1 MKSFPQHVANLD
13 NQWGAW
19 SPGNWYE
26 PSFFSRHPKLTIAV
40 PTGLFIHN
48 EFVSSTT
55 GQKLVVENPSTSE
68 PLGTISAAGPEDIDR
83 AVQSAK
89 AGFEAWK
96 AVPGPAKARSLLKL
110 ADLIER
116 DADDLAS
123 LEAVD
128 AGALFTDSMGLNVPQ
143 AIGCLRYYAGWADK
157 IDGKTLDLDGGIA
170 YTHREPLGV
179 CGAIVPWNA
188 PLMIT
193 IWKLAPALAT
203 GNALIIKSSEMSPLY
218 AQRLA
223 ELILEAGIP
232 AGVVNI
238 VTGDGANA
246 GQALSEHMEVRKIA
260 FTGSALAGRKILQAA
275 SRTNLKK
282 VSLELGGKGPS
293 IVFDDCDLQNALFWT
308 RIGITA
314 NNGQICAAGSRIYV
328 QAVIYDRFI
337 EAYRKA
343 AADAP
348 TVAGNPLDAS
358 TTKGPVVNNAQHQK
372 ILDYIRQ
379 GKESGARLLF
389 GGERIGQKGY
399 FVQNTAFA
407 DVADDATIMREE
419 IFGPVASIAKFS
431 TEEEVIAKA
440 NNSHHG
446 LSAALF
452 TNDVNRAH
460 RVTKALESGQVT
472 VNAWAMLSP
481 NVPFGGVKES
491 GFGRDMGED
500 ALEGWT
506 TVKAVKYHI
515 LPRL

>member
-1 MKSFPQHVANLD
+1 MDS
-13 NQWGAW
+13 
-19 SPGNWYE
+19 S
-26 PSFFSRHPKLTIAV
+26 LTITGVQGRKVTV

-48 EFVSSTT
+48 EFVPSVT
-55 GQKLVVENPSTSE
+55 GQTLAVENPSTGE
-68 PLGTISAAGPEDIDR
+68 QLGTISAAGLEDINK
-83 AVQSAK
+83 AVKSAK

-96 AVPGPAKARSLLKL
+96 AVSGAARARVLLKL
-110 ADLIER
+110 ADLVER
-116 DADDLAS
+116 DAQDLAS

-128 AGALFTDSMGLNVPQ
+128 SGTLFTDSMGLNIPQ
-143 AIGCLRYYAGWADK
+143 AVGCLRYYAGWADK
-157 IDGKTLDLDGGIA
+157 IDGKTLELDGGFA

-193 IWKLAPALAT
+193 IWKLAPALVT
-203 GNALIIKSSEMSPLY
+203 GNALIIKTSENSPLY
-218 AQRLA
+218 GLRLA
-223 ELILEAGIP
+223 ELVKEAGVP
-232 AGVVNI
+232 AGLVNI
-238 VTGDGANA
+238 VAGDGANA
-246 GQALSEHMEVRKIA
+246 GQSLSEHMEVRKIA
-260 FTGSALAGRKILQAA
+260 FTGSAFAGRKILQAS

-293 IVFDDCDLQNALFWT
+293 IVFDDCDFENALLWT

-328 QAVIYDRFI
+328 QESIYDRFI
-337 EAYRKA
+337 EAYKKA

-348 TVAGNPLDAS
+348 TVAGDPLDSA
-358 TTKGPVVNNAQHQK
+358 TTKGPIVSSAQHK
-372 ILDYIRQ
+372 KVLDYIRQ
-379 GKESGARLLF
+379 GKECGARLLF
-389 GGERIGQKGY
+389 GGEQIGEKGY

-431 TEEEVIAKA
+431 SEAEVISKA
-440 NNSHHG
+440 NDSAHG
-446 LSAALF
+446 LSAAIF

-491 GFGRDMGED
+491 GYGRDMGED

-506 TVKAVKYHI
+506 QVKAVKFHI
-515 LPRL
+515 LPARL

>member
-1 MKSFPQHVANLD
+1 MS
-13 NQWGAW
+13 
-19 SPGNWYE
+19 
-26 PSFFSRHPKLTIAV
+26 LTISGIQGRQITV

-48 EFVSSTT
+48 EFVPSIT
-55 GQKLVVENPSTSE
+55 GQTLVVENPATGE
-68 PLGTISAAGPEDIDR
+68 QHGTISAAGPEDINA
-83 AVQSAK
+83 AVKSAK

-96 AVPGPAKARSLLKL
+96 KVPGPARARLLLNL

-116 DADDLAS
+116 DAQELAS

-128 AGALFTDSMGLNVPQ
+128 CGSLFTDSMGMNIPQ
-143 AIGCLRYYAGWADK
+143 SVGCLRYYAGWADK
-157 IDGKTLDLDGGIA
+157 IDGKTLSMDGGIA
-170 YTHREPLGV
+170 YTYREPLGV

-193 IWKLAPALAT
+193 IWKLAPAIVA
-203 GNALIIKSSEMSPLY
+203 GNALIIKSSENSPLY
-218 AQRLA
+218 ALRLA
-223 ELILEAGIP
+223 ELIKEAGIP

-238 VTGDGANA
+238 VAGDGPNA

-260 FTGSALAGRKILQAA
+260 FTGSAIAGRKIMQAA
-275 SRTNLKK
+275 ARTNLKK

-293 IVFDDCDLQNALFWT
+293 IVFDDCDLENALLWT

-328 QAVIYDRFI
+328 QDSIYDRFI
-337 EAYRKA
+337 EAYKKA
-343 AADAP
+343 SADAP
-348 TVAGNPLDAS
+348 TVAGNPLDPS
-358 TTKGPVVNNAQHQK
+358 TTKGPVVSKVQHEK

-379 GKESGARLLF
+379 GKECGARLLF
-389 GGERIGQKGY
+389 GGERIGEKGY

-407 DVADDATIMREE
+407 DVGDDATIMREE

-431 TEEEVIAKA
+431 TEEEVIFKA
-440 NNSHHG
+440 NDSAHG
-446 LSAALF
+446 LSAAIF

-460 RVTKALESGQVT
+460 RVTQALESGQVT

-491 GFGRDMGED
+491 GFGRDMGEE

-506 TVKAVKYHI
+506 QVKAVKYHI

>member
-1 MKSFPQHVANLD
+1 MS
-13 NQWGAW
+13 
-19 SPGNWYE
+19 
-26 PSFFSRHPKLTIAV
+26 LTVTGIQGRQITV

-48 EFVSSTT
+48 EFVPSTT
-55 GQKLVVENPSTSE
+55 GQTLVVENPATGE
-68 PLGTISAAGPEDIDR
+68 QLGTISAAGPEDINA
-83 AVQSAK
+83 AVKSAK

-96 AVPGPAKARSLLKL
+96 KVSGPARARLLLKL

-116 DADDLAS
+116 DAQELAS

-128 AGALFTDSMGLNVPQ
+128 CGSLFNDSMGMNIPQ
-143 AIGCLRYYAGWADK
+143 SVGCLRYYAGWADK
-157 IDGKTLDLDGGIA
+157 IDGKTLSMDGGIA

-193 IWKLAPALAT
+193 IWKLAPAIVA
-203 GNALIIKSSEMSPLY
+203 GNALIIKSSENSPLY
-218 AQRLA
+218 ALRLA
-223 ELILEAGIP
+223 ELIKEAGIP

-238 VTGDGANA
+238 VAGDGPNA

-260 FTGSALAGRKILQAA
+260 FTGSAVAGRKIMQAA
-275 SRTNLKK
+275 AKTNLKK

-293 IVFDDCDLQNALFWT
+293 IVFDDCDLQNALLWT

-328 QAVIYDRFI
+328 QDSIYDRFI
-337 EAYRKA
+337 EAYKKA
-343 AADAP
+343 SADAP
-348 TVAGNPLDAS
+348 TVAGNPLDPT
-358 TTKGPVVNNAQHQK
+358 TTKGPVVSRVQHEK

-379 GKESGARLLF
+379 GKECGARLLF
-389 GGERIGQKGY
+389 GGERIGEKGY

-407 DVADDATIMREE
+407 DVGDDATIMREE

-431 TEEEVIAKA
+431 TEEEVIFKA
-440 NNSHHG
+440 NDSAHG
-446 LSAALF
+446 LSAAIF
-452 TNDVNRAH
+452 TNDVSRAH
-460 RVTKALESGQVT
+460 RVTQALESGQVT

-481 NVPFGGVKES
+481 NAPFGGVKES
-491 GFGRDMGED
+491 GFGRDMGEE

-506 TVKAVKYHI
+506 QVKAVKYHI

>member
-1 MKSFPQHVANLD
+1 MS
-13 NQWGAW
+13 
-19 SPGNWYE
+19 
-26 PSFFSRHPKLTIAV
+26 SRLTVTGVQGRQITI

-48 EFVSSTT
+48 EFVPSSA
-55 GQKLVVENPSTSE
+55 GQTLVVENPSTGNQ
-68 PLGTISAAGPEDIDR
+68 LGIISAAGPEDINK
-83 AVQSAK
+83 AVESAK
-89 AGFEAWK
+89 LAFKTWRT
-96 AVPGPAKARSLLKL
+96 VPGPVKAQLLLKL
-110 ADLIER
+110 AELVER
-116 DADDLAS
+116 DAEDLAS

-128 AGALFTDSMGLNVPQ
+128 AGVLYTDSIGMNIPQ
-143 AIGCLRYYAGWADK
+143 AVGCLRYYAGWAGK
-157 IDGKTLDLDGGIA
+157 IDGKTLDMEGGIA

-193 IWKLAPALAT
+193 IWKLAPALVT
-203 GNALIIKSSEMSPLY
+203 GNVLIIKPSELSPLY
-218 AQRLA
+218 ALRLA
-223 ELILEAGIP
+223 ELVKEAGIP
-232 AGVVNI
+232 PGVVNI
-238 VTGDGANA
+238 VTGEGASA
-246 GQALSEHMEVRKIA
+246 GQALSEHMDVRKIA

-293 IVFDDCDLQNALFWT
+293 IVFDDCDIENALLWT

-328 QAVIYDRFI
+328 QASIYDRFV
-337 EAYRKA
+337 EAYKKA

-358 TTKGPVVNNAQHQK
+358 TTKGPVVSRAQHEK

-379 GKESGARLLF
+379 GKQSGAKLLF
-389 GGERIGQKGY
+389 GGEQIGDRGY
-399 FVQNTAFA
+399 FVENTAFV
-407 DVADDATIMREE
+407 DVGDNATIMREE
-419 IFGPVASIAKFS
+419 IFGPVASIAKFT
-431 TEEEVIAKA
+431 TEEEVIFKA
-440 NNSHHG
+440 NDSHHG
-446 LSAALF
+446 LSAAIF
-452 TNDVNRAH
+452 TNNINRAH
-460 RVTKALESGQVT
+460 RVTKELDSGQVT

-491 GFGRDMGED
+491 GFGRDMGEE

>member
-1 MKSFPQHVANLD
+1 M
-13 NQWGAW
+13 
-19 SPGNWYE
+19 
-26 PSFFSRHPKLTIAV
+26 PSSLTVIGV
-40 PTGLFIHN
+40 QGRRVTVRTGLFIHN
-48 EFVSSTT
+48 DFISSAANQTL
-55 GQKLVVENPSTSE
+55 GVENPSTGE
-68 PLGTISAAGPEDIDR
+68 QLGTIAAAGREDIDY

-89 AGFEAWK
+89 TGFETWK
-96 AVPGPAKARSLLKL
+96 TVSGPAKARLLLKL

-116 DADDLAS
+116 DAQDLAS
-123 LEAVD
+123 LEAID
-128 AGALFTDSMGLNVPQ
+128 AGILYTDSMALNIPQ
-143 AIGCLRYYAGWADK
+143 SVGCLRYYAGWADK
-157 IDGKTLDLDGGIA
+157 MDGKTLDMEGGIA
-170 YTHREPLGV
+170 YTHREPIGV

-193 IWKLAPALAT
+193 IWKLAPALAA
-203 GNALIIKSSEMSPLY
+203 GNVLIIKSSELSPLY
-218 AQRLA
+218 AQKLA
-223 ELILEAGIP
+223 ELVKETGFP

-238 VTGDGANA
+238 VTGDGASA
-246 GQALSEHMEVRKIA
+246 GQALSEHMDVRKVA
-260 FTGSALAGRKILQAA
+260 FTGSAVAGRKILQAA

-293 IVFDDCDLQNALFWT
+293 IVFDDCDLENALLWT
-308 RIGITA
+308 RVGITA

-328 QAVIYDRFI
+328 QAAIYDRFI
-337 EAYRKA
+337 EAYKQA
-343 AADAP
+343 AAGAP
-348 TVAGNPLDAS
+348 TVAGDPLDTS
-358 TTKGPVVNNAQHQK
+358 TTKGPIVSHAQHQK

-379 GKESGARLLF
+379 GKQSGAKLLF
-389 GGERIGQKGY
+389 GGERIGDKGY

-407 DVADDATIMREE
+407 DVADDAAIMREE

-440 NNSHHG
+440 NDSHHG
-446 LSAALF
+446 LSAAVF

-460 RVTKALESGQVT
+460 RVTKSLESGQVT
-472 VNAWAMLSP
+472 VNTWAMLSP

-491 GFGRDMGED
+491 GFGRDMGEE

>member
-1 MKSFPQHVANLD
+1 MS
-13 NQWGAW
+13 
-19 SPGNWYE
+19 
-26 PSFFSRHPKLTIAV
+26 SRLTITGV
-40 PTGLFIHN
+40 QGRKITIPTGLFIHN
-48 EFVSSTT
+48 EFVPSST
-55 GQKLVVENPSTSE
+55 GQTLAVENPSTGKQ
-68 PLGTISAAGPEDIDR
+68 LGTISAAGLEDINK
-83 AVQSAK
+83 AVESAK
-89 AGFEAWK
+89 SAFKTWRTVSGPIK
-96 AVPGPAKARSLLKL
+96 AQLLLRL
-110 ADLIER
+110 AELLER
-116 DADDLAS
+116 DAEDLAS

-128 AGALFTDSMGLNVPQ
+128 AGVLYTDSIGMNIPQ
-143 AIGCLRYYAGWADK
+143 AVGCLRYYAGWAGK
-157 IDGKTLDLDGGIA
+157 IDGKTLDMEGGIA

-193 IWKLAPALAT
+193 IWKLAPALVT
-203 GNALIIKSSEMSPLY
+203 GNVLIIKSSELSPLY

-223 ELILEAGIP
+223 ELVKEAGIP
-232 AGVVNI
+232 PGVVNI
-238 VTGDGANA
+238 VAGEGASA
-246 GQALSEHMEVRKIA
+246 GQALSEHMDVRKIA

-293 IVFDDCDLQNALFWT
+293 IVFDDCDIENALLWT

-328 QAVIYDRFI
+328 QASIYDRFV
-337 EAYRKA
+337 EAYKKA

-358 TTKGPVVNNAQHQK
+358 TTKGPVVSRVQHEK
-372 ILDYIRQ
+372 ILDFISQ
-379 GKESGARLLF
+379 GKKSGAKLLF
-389 GGERIGQKGY
+389 GGERIGDKGY
-399 FVQNTAFA
+399 FVENTAFA
-407 DVADDATIMREE
+407 DVGDDATIMREE
-419 IFGPVASIAKFS
+419 IFGPVASIAKFT
-431 TEEEVIAKA
+431 TEEEVIFKA
-440 NNSHHG
+440 NDSHHG
-446 LSAALF
+446 LSAAIF

-460 RVTKALESGQVT
+460 RVTKELESGQVT

-491 GFGRDMGED
+491 GFGRDMGEE

>member
-1 MKSFPQHVANLD
+1 MS
-13 NQWGAW
+13 
-19 SPGNWYE
+19 
-26 PSFFSRHPKLTIAV
+26 LTISGIQGRQITV

-48 EFVSSTT
+48 EFVPSST
-55 GQKLVVENPSTSE
+55 GQTLVVENPATGE
-68 PLGTISAAGPEDIDR
+68 QLGTISAAGPEDINA
-83 AVQSAK
+83 AVKSAK

-96 AVPGPAKARSLLKL
+96 QVSGPARARLLLKL

-116 DADDLAS
+116 DAQDLAS

-128 AGALFTDSMGLNVPQ
+128 CGSLFTDSMGMNIPQ
-143 AIGCLRYYAGWADK
+143 SAGCLRYYAGWADK
-157 IDGKTLDLDGGIA
+157 IDGKTLSMDGGIA

-193 IWKLAPALAT
+193 IWKLAPAIIA
-203 GNALIIKSSEMSPLY
+203 GNALIIKTSENSPLY
-218 AQRLA
+218 ALRLA
-223 ELILEAGIP
+223 ELIKEAGIP

-238 VTGDGANA
+238 VAGDGPNA

-260 FTGSALAGRKILQAA
+260 FTGSAIAGRKIMQAA
-275 SRTNLKK
+275 ARTNLKK

-293 IVFDDCDLQNALFWT
+293 IVFDDCNLENALLWT

-328 QAVIYDRFI
+328 QDSIYDRFI
-337 EAYRKA
+337 EAYKKA
-343 AADAP
+343 SADAP
-348 TVAGNPLDAS
+348 TVAGNPLDPS
-358 TTKGPVVNNAQHQK
+358 TTKGPIVSKVQHEK

-379 GKESGARLLF
+379 GKECGARLLF
-389 GGERIGQKGY
+389 GGERIGEKGY

-407 DVADDATIMREE
+407 DVGDDATIMREE

-431 TEEEVIAKA
+431 TEEEVIFKA
-440 NNSHHG
+440 NDSAHG
-446 LSAALF
+446 LSAAIF
-452 TNDVNRAH
+452 TNDVSRAH
-460 RVTKALESGQVT
+460 RVTQALESGQVT

-491 GFGRDMGED
+491 GFGRDMGEE

-506 TVKAVKYHI
+506 QVKAVKYHI

>member
-1 MKSFPQHVANLD
+1 MA
-13 NQWGAW
+13 
-19 SPGNWYE
+19 
-26 PSFFSRHPKLTIAV
+26 PSLTVTGVEGRQITV

-48 EFVSSTT
+48 EFIISSDER
-55 GQKLVVENPSTSE
+55 KLSVENPTTGE
-68 PLGTISAAGPEDIDR
+68 TLGAISAAGTEDINK
-83 AVQSAK
+83 AVESAK
-89 AGFEAWK
+89 LGFKTWRDL
-96 AVPGPAKARSLLKL
+96 PGSSKARFLLKL

-116 DADDLAS
+116 DAQELAS

-128 AGALFTDSMGLNVPQ
+128 AGLLYAESMGLNIPQ
-143 AIGCLRYYAGWADK
+143 AVGCLRYYAGWADK
-157 IDGKTLDLDGGIA
+157 VDGKSLTMDGGIA

-179 CGAIVPWNA
+179 CGAIVPWNS

-203 GNALIIKSSEMSPLY
+203 GNVLIIKPSELSPLY
-218 AQRLA
+218 GQRLA
-223 ELILEAGIP
+223 ELVKEAGIP

-238 VTGDGANA
+238 VPGEGASA
-246 GQALSEHMEVRKIA
+246 GQALAEHMEVRKLA
-260 FTGSALAGRKILQAA
+260 FTGSAVAGRKILQAA

-293 IVFDDCDLQNALFWT
+293 IVFDDCDLDNALLWT

-328 QAVIYDRFI
+328 QASIYDRFL
-337 EAYRKA
+337 EAYKEA
-343 AADAP
+343 AMAAP
-348 TVAGNPLDAS
+348 TVAGDPLDGS
-358 TTKGPVVNNAQHQK
+358 TTKGPIVNRVQHEK

-389 GGERIGQKGY
+389 GGEKIGQRGY
-399 FVQNTAFA
+399 FVENTAFA
-407 DVADDATIMREE
+407 DVSDDATIMCEE
-419 IFGPVASIAKFS
+419 IFGPVASIAKFA
-431 TEEEVIAKA
+431 TEEEVISKA

-446 LSAALF
+446 LSAAIF
-452 TNDVNRAH
+452 TNDINRAH
-460 RVTKALESGQVT
+460 RVSKELESGQVT

-491 GFGRDMGED
+491 GFGRDMGEE

>member
-1 MKSFPQHVANLD
+1 MS
-13 NQWGAW
+13 
-19 SPGNWYE
+19 S
-26 PSFFSRHPKLTIAV
+26 SLTVTGIQGRQITL

-48 EFVSSTT
+48 EFVPSLTSRT
-55 GQKLVVENPSTSE
+55 LAVENPSTGE
-68 PLGTISAAGPEDIDR
+68 QLGTIAAAGSEDIDK
-83 AVQSAK
+83 AVKSAK
-89 AGFEAWK
+89 AGFETWK
-96 AVPGPAKARSLLKL
+96 KVSGPARSQLLLKL

-116 DADDLAS
+116 EAHDLAS

-128 AGALFTDSMGLNVPQ
+128 AGTLFTDSMGLNIPQ
-143 AIGCLRYYAGWADK
+143 AIGCLRYYAGWAGK
-157 IDGKTLDLDGGIA
+157 IDGKTLDMEGGIA
-170 YTHREPLGV
+170 YTYREPLGV

-193 IWKLAPALAT
+193 IWKIAPALVT
-203 GNALIIKSSEMSPLY
+203 GNTLIIKTSENSPLY
-218 AQRLA
+218 GLRLA
-223 ELILEAGIP
+223 ELIKEAGIP

-238 VTGDGANA
+238 VAGDGANA
-246 GQALSEHMEVRKIA
+246 GQSLSEHMEVRKIA
-260 FTGSALAGRKILQAA
+260 FTGSSIAGRKIMQAA
-275 SRTNLKK
+275 AKTNLKK

-293 IVFDDCDLQNALFWT
+293 IVFDDCDLANALLWT

-328 QAVIYDRFI
+328 QDSIYDRFI
-337 EAYRKA
+337 EAYKKA
-343 AADAP
+343 AAENP
-348 TVAGNPLDAS
+348 TVAGDPLNTS
-358 TTKGPVVNNAQHQK
+358 TTKGPIVSRVQHEK

-379 GKESGARLLF
+379 GKACGARLLF
-389 GGERIGQKGY
+389 GGEKIGEKGY

-407 DVADDATIMREE
+407 DVSDNAAIMREE

-440 NNSHHG
+440 NDSSHG
-446 LSAALF
+446 LSAAIF
-452 TNDVNRAH
+452 TNDVSRAH
-460 RVTKALESGQVT
+460 RVTKELESGQVT

-491 GFGRDMGED
+491 GFGRDMGEE

-506 TVKAVKYHI
+506 QVKAVKYHI